1 MLRNVLIIMAVTV
14 ISVFCIA
21 GCKKEPEQGRSSQ
34 ESEAMAEYKV
44 QAQAEITE
52 ENMDEELEKIEEA
65 IERETAGQR

>member
-1 MLRNVLIIMAVTV
+1 MAVTV